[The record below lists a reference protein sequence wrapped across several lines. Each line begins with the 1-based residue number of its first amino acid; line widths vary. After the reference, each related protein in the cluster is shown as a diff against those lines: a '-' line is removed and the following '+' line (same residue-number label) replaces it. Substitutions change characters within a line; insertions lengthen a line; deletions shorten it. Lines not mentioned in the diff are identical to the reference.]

1 MKFWPAIVGA
11 GLLAGCSSNLV
22 MPTGD
27 ASHLSVRTTP
37 PLPRAVVLDQNT
49 LAAQAPT
56 TLSANFV
63 DRVIHGLPVTQHL
76 ALFQTMDPAQ
86 LDAALDTQAKQVA
99 FWLNI
104 YNGYT
109 QYFLQSDPTPYLTKR
124 SDYFGAKQVDIA
136 GSLVSLED
144 IEHGV
149 LRRGA
154 TIYTTGFVRL
164 LFFRSAFIKRFAVD
178 AVDYR
183 IHFALNCG
191 ALSCPPVLPYLP
203 EKLDAQLDAN
213 SRSYLLRE
221 VRYDAAANTVFVP
234 RLMGWFSADFGGTA
248 KAKRGILKR
257 YGLIAAEAKPD
268 IEYLPYDWTIQVEN
282 YATFETS

>member
-1 MKFWPAIVGA
+1 MKKLAA
-11 GLLAGCSSNLV
+11 LLAITSLQMGCSSNLA
-22 MPTGD
+22 MPDGD
-27 ASHLSVRTTP
+27 ASGLAVRTTP
-37 PLPRAVVLDQNT
+37 PLPRALVLDQST
-49 LAAQAPT
+49 LQNETPGRV
-56 TLSANFV
+56 SANFV
-63 DRVIHGLPVTQHL
+63 DRVIHGLPVAQHL
-76 ALFQTMDPAQ
+76 ALFKAMDPAE

-164 LFFRSAFIKRFAVD
+164 LFFRSGFIKRFAVD

-203 EKLDAQLDAN
+203 GQLEAQLDAN

-221 VRYDAAANTVFVP
+221 VQYDAANNTVLVP
-234 RLMGWFSADFGGTA
+234 RLMAWFSADFGGTA
-248 KAKRGILKR
+248 KAKRAILKR
-257 YGLIAAEAKPD
+257 YGLIPADAEPKV
-268 IEYLPYDWTIQVEN
+268 EYLPYDWTIQVEN
-282 YATFETS
+282 YAALD